1 MNTRQWVR
9 VSKRCRNAYLSW
21 PSFLCPPPSY
31 ECGGHWQM
39 LHLVYCPVSGVSTEF
54 EKPDNRIY
62 PRPPRPP
69 GWGRQA
75 SGLRTPQTIRVHWT
89 ELYPGQTERK
99 YGDRGYLYFWPLFI
113 LISLSLSA
121 SITIRDLILKN
132 EGRINDSWIEA
143 GKLGRFIN
151 SPSAF
156 CPLYWINIDQ
166 KSWCWWVVGVRSVSF
181 HEINNGSVSK
191 RHRPPP
197 PLHPISIHIHHKFCP
212 IYKRMLLQKTIHW
225 DSKLSSKE
233 GTC

>member
-1 MNTRQWVR
+1 MLTYPDPPFFVSPTPHMNVEATDKCCISCIVQCQGWAQSSKNPTIESIPAPQAPGVRSPGQGAQNTTNNPSPLDRALSGADREEIWRQGIFV
-9 VSKRCRNAYLSW
+9 
-21 PSFLCPPPSY
+21 FL
-31 ECGGHWQM
+31 
-39 LHLVYCPVSGVSTEF
+39 TF
-54 EKPDNRIY
+54 
-62 PRPPRPP
+62 
-69 GWGRQA
+69 
-75 SGLRTPQTIRVHWT
+75 
-89 ELYPGQTERK
+89 LYP
-99 YGDRGYLYFWPLFI
+99 YLPLVECLNYYTWFNFE
-113 LISLSLSA
+113 
-121 SITIRDLILKN
+121 N